1 MHFFE
6 TLLLKLTFLDAV
18 LQPFKGKR
26 NQICNS
32 LFIFSH
38 FLSKTHKTIIYLFQ
52 KCKSVL
58 VLIFNHFSNRQKK
71 PSPLAEKA
79 CCFL

>member
-6 TLLLKLTFLDAV
+6 TLLHKLTFLDAV

-26 NQICNS
+26 NQICNGIFIS
-32 LFIFSH
+32 AIFFPKHTKPLFIF
-38 FLSKTHKTIIYLFQ
+38 FQ

-58 VLIFNHFSNRQKK
+58 VLIFNHFSNRQK
-71 PSPLAEKA
+71 SL
-79 CCFL
+79 LH